1 MGECEDGL
9 LRGVDTSANNVLDST
24 DGKVHIFITT
34 FLTLYLTIKYGTHI
48 SP

>member
-9 LRGVDTSANNVLDST
+9 LRGVDTSANNVLDSM
-24 DGKVHIFITT
+24 DGQVHIFIT
-34 FLTLYLTIKYGTHI
+34 FLTLYLTIKYGTNI